1 MHCYIFRSVCLF
13 WSKQAKNILK
23 NIKIL
28 LLIAQFHNA
37 PPNFA
42 NLASGRRALD
52 AGAHN
57 LFRNNGKKVRFHKIG
72 LIMMPKRKGYKI
84 YTMFLI
90 YTCKRQDDQNWYS
103 ISHEMHFDNLFL
115 ERVPGF
121 ADAYHTQ

>member
-1 MHCYIFRSVCLF
+1 MYIYSGV
-13 WSKQAKNILK
+13 SKQKNILK

-37 PPNFA
+37 PSNFA
-42 NLASGRRALD
+42 NLASGRRALA
-52 AGAHN
+52 AGAHH

-72 LIMMPKRKGYKI
+72 LIMMPKRIGYKI

-115 ERVPGF
+115 ELVACDIRH
-121 ADAYHTQ
+121 ADKYWR